1 MRLMTAGLVIKRTAL
16 LEEAER
22 CCHALGNHTV
32 IEKNDCANWSNFLD
46 WLQQMQPQVLLID
59 VEHFQNIVE
68 ERVRQVKAASP
79 QSMIIALH
87 DVADSQMIISAMRAG
102 IDEYFYPPLER
113 NLRQVLERKIDQ
125 HVRNQ
130 FLTNSDRK
138 TIGFLSAKGGCG
150 GTTLAC
156 HAALE
161 LGRRM
166 YQTGTYHVLLADLD
180 VTGGNIRF
188 LMRSKS
194 SYSVLDAMRTG
205 QGLDVGTWNQM
216 VSAGYQGLEVLSGP
230 VNMCVERM
238 PEQREIERVLN
249 FARARYQW
257 TVLDLGCSLTP
268 YTMSIL
274 ENMNELYLVASPDV
288 LSLYQVKQIMLELAQ
303 NNYRLD
309 NLRLILNRSVEYEDK
324 LIAEEV
330 QRMLGIS
337 TFFSLP
343 NDYSG
348 LAEAYASGSLLSV
361 HSPLRKQVSAFAS
374 KISGIEDQDKLA
386 GSKEPWYRKLRVT
399 RGMSY
404 ELQHQT
410 TTT

>member
-1 MRLMTAGLVIKRTAL
+1 MRLMTAGLVIKRSAL

-22 CCHALGNHTV
+22 CCQALGNHTV

-102 IDEYFYPPLER
+102 IDEYFYPPLEN

-238 PEQREIERVLN
+238 PEQREVERVLN

-288 LSLYQVKQIMLELAQ
+288 LSLYQVKQIMLELEQ

-348 LAEAYASGSLLSV
+348 LAEAYASGSLLSA
-361 HSPLRKQVSAFAS
+361 HSPLRQQVSVFAS

>member
-1 MRLMTAGLVIKRTAL
+1 MTAGLAIKRSAL

-22 CCHALGNHTV
+22 CCHSLGNHTV
-32 IEKNDCANWSNFLD
+32 VEKNDCTNWSNFLD

-102 IDEYFYPPLER
+102 IDEYFYPPLEN

-125 HVRNQ
+125 HVRDQ

-161 LGRRM
+161 LGKRM
-166 YQTGTYHVLLADLD
+166 HQTGTYHVLLADLD

-188 LMRSKS
+188 VMRSKS
-194 SYSVLDAMRTG
+194 SYSIVDAMRTG

-216 VSAGYQGLEVLSGP
+216 VSGGYQGLEVLSGP

-238 PEQREIERVLN
+238 PEQREVERVLN

-274 ENMNELYLVASPDV
+274 ESINELYLVASPDV
-288 LSLYQVKQIMLELAQ
+288 LALYQMKQIMSEL
-303 NNYRLD
+303 
-309 NLRLILNRSVEYEDK
+309 V
-324 LIAEEV
+324 
-330 QRMLGIS
+330 
-337 TFFSLP
+337 P
-343 NDYSG
+343 N
-348 LAEAYASGSLLSV
+348 
-361 HSPLRKQVSAFAS
+361 
-374 KISGIEDQDKLA
+374 
-386 GSKEPWYRKLRVT
+386 
-399 RGMSY
+399 
-404 ELQHQT
+404 
-410 TTT
+410 